1 MILSKENITQVIPHR
16 APFIMVDSLESASD
30 TLMKTSFLVEA
41 SNVLCEDGCFSFPGL
56 IENIAQSCAAGLGYV
71 SQKEGE
77 AAKVGYI
84 GAISKLK
91 THSRAKVG
99 ELVQTKIEV
108 LQEFEGIVLVKGS
121 NFVNDTLLVECEMK
135 IVIAG

>member
-16 APFIMVDSLESASD
+16 APFIMVDCLESATE
-30 TLMKTSFLVEA
+30 TLMQTSFVVEA
-41 SNVLCEDGCFSFPGL
+41 SNTLCEGEYFSFPGL
-56 IENIAQSCAAGLGYV
+56 IENIAQSCAAGLGYL

-77 AAKVGYI
+77 EAKVGYI

-91 THSRAKVG
+91 THARAKVG
-99 ELVQTKIEV
+99 EVVKTKIQV
-108 LQEFEGIVLVKGS
+108 LQEFEGIVLVKGE